1 MNTHQPLVATTSS
14 LSPALFEALA
24 AKHGN
29 LLHLGGTKRPSVQ
42 DEGVRKNHAHLP
54 TPIEDGLQGTPLKK
68 KPGRKPATTEPA
80 NKRTAQNRAAQRAF
94 RERKE
99 RYVKELETRVAQLE
113 QAQTKA
119 ETGELVDENS
129 KLRQRV
135 EELETEN
142 KLLREVSSF
151 TFEFP
156 PQPSSQQQQQQ
167 QQSEQQQNLTPVSDT
182 PKSIPFH
189 FDQPNGSAN
198 HKDAPISPAS
208 IIQSEPTPFTNHSSP
223 FSTNSANND
232 LPGLEAESYSLFD
245 DLASS
250 TLSVVSDAEVRDEN
264 DLDAL
269 LGGIPLGQFSFTEPI
284 QSISQQSQQQQRQ
297 QQPQQQQQAAFY
309 NEPNPFSATFSNP
322 FTTENLIFDA
332 EFQDFLSLSAVQTP
346 PIQPLVFASSPAPL
360 TSPEHQRQQQQQQ
373 QSSLLW
379 SPPPPTTTTTTSQPS
394 PSSMLVNEF
403 KKKDLVEECSIDELC
418 DIFKAKAQC
427 SEMVHLQNKILQAAE
442 EGKKEEVMDLLLVC
456 KEKKRMH
463 MLRMKAGVTVL
474 PPGLDAP
481 PL

>member
-1 MNTHQPLVATTSS
+1 MNSHQPLVATTSS

-24 AKHGN
+24 AKHGS
-29 LLHLGGTKRPSVQ
+29 LLHFGTKRPSVQ

-54 TPIEDGLQGTPLKK
+54 TPTEDGTPLKK

-119 ETGELVDENS
+119 EAGELVDENS

-135 EELETEN
+135 DELETEN
-142 KLLREVSSF
+142 KLLRQVSSF
-151 TFEFP
+151 NFEFP
-156 PQPSSQQQQQQ
+156 PQPPSQQ
-167 QQSEQQQNLTPVSDT
+167 EQQNLTPVSDD
-182 PKSIPFH
+182 PKTIPFH
-189 FDQPNGSAN
+189 FQPNGSAN

-208 IIQSEPTPFTNHSSP
+208 IIQSEPTPFTTHSSP

-232 LPGLEAESYSLFD
+232 LPGLDAESYSLFD

-250 TLSVVSDAEVRDEN
+250 TLSVVSDADVRDEN

-284 QSISQQSQQQQRQ
+284 QTVS
-297 QQPQQQQQAAFY
+297 QPQQQQQQQTFY

-322 FTTENLIFDA
+322 FTTENLISDA

-346 PIQPLVFASSPAPL
+346 PIQPLGFSSSPAPL
-360 TSPEHQRQQQQQQ
+360 TPSEQQLQ
-373 QSSLLW
+373 QSSLVW
-379 SPPPPTTTTTTSQPS
+379 SPPPLPPTTTTTTVAQPS

-442 EGKKEEVMDLLLVC
+442 EGKKEQVMDLLLVC